1 MKNKTSKI
9 KIAQVDLNKGYSDLI
24 TSCSFSADYIFMI
37 IMATVL
43 CILGFVMDS
52 ETVIIGAMVV
62 SPLLNPIVA
71 FGASII
77 RRDKKNIFRI
87 LKIIIF
93 GLLIAILLS
102 TIISFIWSS
111 DLHQSELISKLQ
123 GKEFVYFLVA
133 IISGMV
139 AIWCFYWPKATQ
151 AVTGIAIAIAL
162 IPPIAILGIGIAANH
177 SIIPMAASIVVL
189 NISGIFLGS
198 MIVLLF
204 LRAYSKKNKDKGIV

>member
-9 KIAQVDLNKGYSDLI
+9 KIAQVDLDKGYNELI

-37 IMATVL
+37 VMATVL

-77 RRDKKNIFRI
+77 RKDKKNIYRI
-87 LKIIIF
+87 FKIIIF
-93 GLLIAILLS
+93 GLLITILLS
-102 TIISFIWSS
+102 TVISLIWSS
-111 DLHQSELISKLQ
+111 DLSQSELVGKLQ
-123 GKEFVYFLVA
+123 GNAFVYFIVA
-133 IISGMV
+133 IVSGMV

-162 IPPIAILGIGIAANH
+162 IPPIAVLGVGIATNH
-177 SIIPMAASIVVL
+177 SIIPMAALIVVL
-189 NISGIFLGS
+189 NITGIFLGS

-204 LRAYSKKNKDKGIV
+204 LRKYSKKKDKI